1 MEIARKNFLESTKN
15 EKKCQFQRRNYIS
28 YGIWFISSDIIDVD
42 VDTVETF
49 KDPGGLKEFLKLVFF
64 ICFIPNAG
72 GQIC

>member
-1 MEIARKNFLESTKN
+1 MDT
-15 EKKCQFQRRNYIS
+15 
-28 YGIWFISSDIIDVD
+28 IDVD

-49 KDPGGLKEFLKLVFF
+49 KDPGGLKEFLNLVFF